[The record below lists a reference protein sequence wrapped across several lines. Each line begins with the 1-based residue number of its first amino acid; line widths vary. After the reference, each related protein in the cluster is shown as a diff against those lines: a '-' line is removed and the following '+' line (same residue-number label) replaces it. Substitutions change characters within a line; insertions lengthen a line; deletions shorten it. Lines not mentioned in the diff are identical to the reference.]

1 MADSRAGNPN
11 FLSSTWR
18 RDVDDGG
25 VRVDLALGLR
35 HGVEDGEAEVE
46 LAALPRGHA
55 PHHVR
60 PVLDGLAIGLEK
72 TRVKKNKKKQPI
84 GFFGVFLVFW
94 GFFGFNS

>member
-1 MADSRAGNPN
+1 MADSQAGNPN

-60 PVLDGLAIGLEK
+60 PVLDGLAAGLEK
-72 TRVKKNKKKQPI
+72 TRVKKKKKKTAHWI
-84 GFFGVFLVFW
+84 FW
-94 GFFGFNS
+94 GFFGFFGFFRF